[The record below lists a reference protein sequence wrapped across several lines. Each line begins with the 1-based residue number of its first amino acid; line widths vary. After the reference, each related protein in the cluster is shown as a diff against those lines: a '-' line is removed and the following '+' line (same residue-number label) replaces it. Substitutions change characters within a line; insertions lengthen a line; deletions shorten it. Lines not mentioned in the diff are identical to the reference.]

1 MKTNTKHKI
10 LKPGTEH
17 PTLKLKLDIEFGTG
31 IEHCEGRALLP
42 LNWTPLSMYEK
53 IKYQTRIEHLTLKLK
68 LNIEDALRLKIA
80 LTIALPWVKGS

>member
-1 MKTNTKHKI
+1 MKTNTKHKF
-10 LKPGTEH
+10 LKPGTKH
-17 PTLKLKLDIEFGTG
+17 STLKLKLDIEFGTG
-31 IEHCEGRALLP
+31 IKHCEGRALLP

-53 IKYQTRIEHLTLKLK
+53 IKYQARIEHLTLKLK

>member
-1 MKTNTKHKI
+1 MKTNTKHKF

-17 PTLKLKLDIEFGTG
+17 PTLKLKLGIEFGTG
-31 IEHCEGRALLP
+31 IEHCKGRALLP